1 MKSDL
6 LKIKRLRS
14 KKRFTISLAES
25 CTGGMISR
33 NLTSVNGSSLFFN
46 GACITYSNKMK
57 EDLLN
62 VPSNTIEKHGAV
74 SHQTAL
80 AMVKGLK
87 KLTNSELL
95 ISVTG
100 VAGPNGG
107 TTNTPIGCVF
117 FGIGVKN
124 NKKYSF
130 HTIKKIFNEKTRYSV
145 QKKSTEFAI
154 QLILKELVKF

>member
-14 KKRFTISLAES
+14 KKKFTISLAES

-33 NLTSVNGSSLFFN
+33 NLTSIDGSSHFFN
-46 GACITYSNKMK
+46 GACITYSNKIK

-62 VPSNTIEKHGAV
+62 VPRKMIVKHGAV
-74 SHQTAL
+74 SHHTAL

-87 KLTNSELL
+87 RLTDSELL

-100 VAGPNGG
+100 VAGPKGG
-107 TTNTPIGCVF
+107 TPNTPVGCVF
-117 FGIGVKN
+117 FGIGTK
-124 NKKYSF
+124 NKKNYSF
-130 HTIKKIFNEKTRYSV
+130 HTVKKIFNEKTRYGI
-145 QKKSTEFAI
+145 QKKSADFAI
-154 QLILKELVKF
+154 QLILKELTKL

>member
-6 LKIKRLRS
+6 LKIKKFRS

-33 NLTSVNGSSLFFN
+33 NLTSLDGSSLFFN

-62 VPSNTIEKHGAV
+62 VPGETIAKYGAV

-87 KLTNSELL
+87 KLTGSEIL

-100 VAGPNGG
+100 VAGSNGG
-107 TTNTPIGCVF
+107 TASTPVGCVF
-117 FGIGVKN
+117 FGVGAKN
-124 NKKYSF
+124 KKKYSF
-130 HTIKKIFNEKTRYSV
+130 HTVKKIFNERTRHGV

-154 QLILKELVKF
+154 QLMLEEITKF

>member
-6 LKIKRLRS
+6 SEIKRIRS
-14 KKRFTISLAES
+14 KKKFTISLAES
-25 CTGGMISR
+25 CTGGMISKG
-33 NLTSVNGSSLFFN
+33 LTSISGSSLFFN

-57 EDLLN
+57 KDLLN
-62 VPSNTIEKHGAV
+62 VPDKIISNHGAV
-74 SHQTAL
+74 SHQVAL

-87 KLTNSELL
+87 ELTGSEVL

-107 TTNTPIGCVF
+107 TINTPIGCVF
-117 FGIGVKN
+117 FGVGLKN
-124 NKKYSF
+124 KKKYSF
-130 HTIKKIFNEKTRYSV
+130 YTIKKIFNEKTRYSI

-154 QLILKELVKF
+154 QLILKELMKL

>member
-6 LKIKRLRS
+6 LKIKRLRT
-14 KKRFTISLAES
+14 KKRFAISLAES
-25 CTGGMISR
+25 CTGGMISK
-33 NLTSVNGSSLFFN
+33 NLTSIDGSSLFFN

-62 VPSNTIEKHGAV
+62 VPHKTIIKYGAV

-87 KLTNSELL
+87 RLTGSELL

-100 VAGPNGG
+100 VAGPKGG
-107 TTNTPIGCVF
+107 TNITPVGCVF
-117 FGIGVKN
+117 YGVGVKIR
-124 NKKYSF
+124 KKYSF
-130 HTIKKIFNEKTRYSV
+130 HTVKKIFNEKTRHSV
-145 QKKSTEFAI
+145 RKKSAEFAI
-154 QLILKELVKF
+154 QLIHKELMKL

>member
-6 LKIKRLRS
+6 LEIKRIRS
-14 KKRFTISLAES
+14 KKKFTISLAES
-25 CTGGMISR
+25 CTGGMISKD
-33 NLTSVNGSSLFFN
+33 LTSISGSSLFFN
-46 GACITYSNKMK
+46 GACITYSNRMK
-57 EDLLN
+57 KDLLN
-62 VPSNTIEKHGAV
+62 VPDKTISSHGAV
-74 SHQTAL
+74 SHQVAL

-87 KLTNSELL
+87 KLTDSEVL

-117 FGIGVKN
+117 FGVGLKN
-124 NKKYSF
+124 KKKYSF
-130 HTIKKIFNEKTRYSV
+130 HTIKKIFNEKTRYSI

-154 QLILKELVKF
+154 QLILKELTKL

>member
-14 KKRFTISLAES
+14 KKIFTISLAES
-25 CTGGMISR
+25 CTGGMISKH
-33 NLTSVNGSSLFFN
+33 LTSIDGSSLFFN

-57 EDLLN
+57 KNLLN
-62 VPSNTIEKHGAV
+62 VQSKTIDKYGAV

-87 KLTNSELL
+87 VLTESEVL

-107 TTNTPIGCVF
+107 TTYTPIGCVF
-117 FGIGVKN
+117 FGVGVINKN
-124 NKKYSF
+124 KHSF
-130 HTIKKIFNEKTRYSV
+130 RTVKKIFKEKTRHGV

-154 QLILKELVKF
+154 KLILKELMKI

>member
-6 LKIKRLRS
+6 LEIKRLRS
-14 KKRFTISLAES
+14 KKKFTISLAES

-33 NLTSVNGSSLFFN
+33 NLTSVGGSSLFFN